1 VDASELSRGPAA
13 ARQLTLATLLQ
24 ARAREHGPA
33 LAVADGD
40 LRVSFQELNRRT
52 DRLACALAARGVRQ
66 GDRVATLLLDGLPT
80 IELLLANAKLG
91 AITVTLNWRL
101 AAPELAYIVERAAP
115 QLLFHSERFAQLVP
129 QTSALHAFPVPDISG
144 RGGSYEQLV
153 ASGSGPLP
161 DPVIRGDD
169 PLFMLYTSG
178 TTGRPKG
185 CLQSHD
191 GTVIAA
197 LAFAARR
204 GLSHADRLISTSPLF
219 HVGGLSHYFCAL
231 AAGAATVV
239 APRGLSAEET
249 LRLISR
255 EGCTFGS
262 PNDALVD
269 GLIEAQRRLS
279 LTLRLRSIT
288 RGATLTS
295 AAQIVA
301 VQEHLGARVVGGYGQ
316 SELGGFATMIDDSEM
331 LENPSAIG
339 APMPHLEI
347 CILDAFGNPDGR
359 AEAGE
364 LGVRGPS
371 VMLGYWN
378 DQRATRE
385 ALGSGWLRTGDLV
398 RRDGEGRL
406 HFNGRMTEL
415 VKSGGE
421 NVYPREVEQV
431 LLTHPDIADAAI
443 IGVPHARWGEAVK
456 ACIVLRPGA
465 KLDPRD
471 VVAWCRQHIAGYKRP
486 RFIEYVDQI
495 PRDHLGKIQRRLLRE
510 RYVHPDQAVD

>member
-1 VDASELSRGPAA
+1 VVDGALRISFREL
-13 ARQLTLATLLQ
+13 
-24 ARAREHGPA
+24 
-33 LAVADGD
+33 D
-40 LRVSFQELNRRT
+40 RRT

-91 AITVTLNWRL
+91 AVTVTLNWRL
-101 AAPELAYIVERAAP
+101 AAPELGDILERAAP
-115 QLLFHSERFAQLVP
+115 RLLFYSERFAHLIP
-129 QTSALHAFPVPDISG
+129 NASLLHPFALPDSSEV
-144 RGGSYEQLV
+144 GGVYEQLV
-153 ASGSGPLP
+153 ASASGPLAE
-161 DPVIRGDD
+161 PVVRGDD

-185 CLQSHD
+185 CLQSHR
-191 GTVIAA
+191 GTVLAA
-197 LAFAARR
+197 LAFVARR
-204 GLSHADRLISTSPLF
+204 SLSSADRLISTSPLF
-219 HVGGLSHYFCAL
+219 HVGGLSHFFSAL

-239 APRGLSAEET
+239 APRGLSGEET

-262 PNDALVD
+262 PHDVLLEGMID
-269 GLIEAQRRLS
+269 AQRRLS
-279 LTLRLRSIT
+279 VPLRLRTIT
-288 RGATLTS
+288 RGATLTP
-295 AAQIVA
+295 AEQIVA

-331 LENPSAIG
+331 VEHPTAIG
-339 APMPHLEI
+339 APLPHLEVR
-347 CILDAFGNPDGR
+347 ILDEAGNPDAR

-371 VMLGYWN
+371 VMLGYWH
-378 DQRATRE
+378 DQEATRK
-385 ALGSGWLRTGDLV
+385 AIGSGWLRTGDLV
-398 RRDGEGRL
+398 RRDGDGRL
-406 HFNGRMTEL
+406 HFNGRSSEL

-431 LLTHPDIADAAI
+431 LLRHADIADAAI
-443 IGVPHARWGEAVK
+443 IGIPHARWGEAVK

-465 KLDPRD
+465 KLDPRE
-471 VVAWCRQHIAGYKRP
+471 VVTWCRQHIAGYKRP
-486 RFIEYVDQI
+486 RFIEYVDHI

-510 RYVHPDQAVD
+510 RDVHADQAVD